1 MFAGTF
7 AASLFCP
14 CALIAA
20 KGLSAWNLATAWGM
34 LALVRHGFVP
44 IPHIFHCSRS
54 TLSKPI
60 PLKRGV
66 EREAERPVFMR
77 RRKLEEFDYL

>member
-7 AASLFCP
+7 IAGLFCP

-20 KGLSAWNLATAWGM
+20 KGLSARNLATACRM
-34 LALVRHGFVP
+34 LALVRHGSLQ
-44 IPHIFHCSRS
+44 IPHIPLQQVD
-54 TLSKPI
+54 LSKPI

-66 EREAERPVFMR
+66 
-77 RRKLEEFDYL
+77 